1 MTPSGSN
8 LVNECGVIL
17 RDDGMTTKSGRFEMS
32 QGSLWTS
39 ICQDVSRLTCRL
51 S

>member
-8 LVNECGVIL
+8 PINECGVIL
-17 RDDGMTTKSGRFEMS
+17 RDDGMTTKSESLR
-32 QGSLWTS
+32 QGSMWTS